1 MLTSLQVH
9 NFALIEDVCIDFT
22 PGFNVFTG
30 ETGAGK
36 SILIDAFGI
45 TLGSRAS
52 LDYIRKGTD
61 SCWVQAVFDIE
72 GLPKVA
78 KLLAEMD
85 IENQESTLFMRRK
98 LFANG
103 KSQAFVNDR
112 QVPASFLNKLGE
124 ALVDI
129 HGQHENQALL
139 RPNVPLEII
148 DTYGGEEITDAR
160 EAYYTF
166 YVAFQKAVAD
176 LEKLLNADANQQ
188 ERLAQLERETTEIE
202 SANVKVG
209 EDEQIREKAKKLN
222 SHSKLLGAV
231 NIAHTALD
239 GTEEEGGGV
248 LALLTEGKEALDKV
262 KDIDSELAKV
272 AEEFNS
278 AWLSLDDIRQ
288 TLSDYLSSDE
298 FDPAML
304 DTLQERLD
312 LLFRLKQKYGGS
324 LETVLEHLEKNR
336 EEYDSIVN
344 LDKKLKEAKEHKKKL
359 EIELEDQAG
368 VLSNL
373 RQKAASKFTAQV
385 TEHMK
390 DLGMAQGVF
399 QADFA
404 KAEEFGPLGSDRI
417 EFQFSANLGVE
428 PKPLQK
434 IISGGE
440 LSRVALAIKAVLL
453 ARFGVPTMIFDEIDT
468 GVGGVT
474 AQKMAEKIAIIA
486 KKRQVICITHLAQ
499 IASFADNHL
508 YIYKEVKNNSTVS
521 LVEPLGNKEQV
532 REIMRMTGG
541 TNASEA
547 AKENAVELLA
557 MAAKIKKTL

>member
-112 QVPASFLNKLGE
+112 QVPASFLSKLGE

-188 ERLAQLERETTEIE
+188 ERLAQLERENTEIE

>member
-52 LDYIRKGTD
+52 LDYIRKGTE

-72 GLPKVA
+72 DLPKVA
-78 KLLAEMD
+78 KVLEQMD
-85 IENQESTLFMRRK
+85 IDNQESTLFLRRK

-112 QVPASFLNKLGE
+112 QVPASFLSRLGE
-124 ALVDI
+124 TLVDM

-139 RPNVPLEII
+139 RPDIPLEII
-148 DTYGGEEITDAR
+148 DTYGEEPVKTAKEDYYISYT
-160 EAYYTF
+160 AYQQAT
-166 YVAFQKAVAD
+166 AE
-176 LEKLLNADANQQ
+176 LEKLLHADANQQ
-188 ERLAQLERETTEIE
+188 EKLALLERENKEIE
-202 SANVKVG
+202 LADIKPG
-209 EDEQIREKAKKLN
+209 EDDIIREKAKKLN
-222 SHSKLLGAV
+222 SHGKLLTAV
-231 NIAHTALD
+231 NAAHAALD
-239 GTEEEGGGV
+239 GTDEDGGGA

-262 KDIDSELAKV
+262 KELDPELNKV
-272 AEEFNS
+272 AENFNS
-278 AWLSLDDIRQ
+278 AWLNLDDVRQ

-298 FDPAML
+298 FDPALL
-304 DTLQERLD
+304 DSLQERLD
-312 LLFRLKQKYGGS
+312 LLFRLKQKYGGT
-324 LETVLEHLEKNR
+324 LEAVLEHLKKNQ

-344 LDKKLKEAKEHKKKL
+344 LDKKLKAGKELKEKL
-359 EIELEDQAG
+359 EKELRGKAE
-368 VLSNL
+368 VLSEL
-373 RQKAASKFTAQV
+373 RKKAADKFTRMV
-385 TEHMK
+385 TGHIK

-399 QADFA
+399 QAAFA
-404 KAEEFGPLGSDRI
+404 ETEKYGASGIDRVEFL
-417 EFQFSANLGVE
+417 FSANLGME

-453 ARFGVPTMIFDEIDT
+453 AKFGVPTMIFDEIDT
-468 GVGGVT
+468 GVGGIT

-486 KKRQVICITHLAQ
+486 KTRQVICITHLAQ

-508 YIYKEVKNNSTVS
+508 YIHKEVKDNSTVS
-521 LVEPLGNKEQV
+521 LVEPLGTQEQI

-541 TNASEA
+541 TNASNA
-547 AKENAVELLA
+547 ARENAVEILA

>member
-1 MLTSLQVH
+1 M
-9 NFALIEDVCIDFT
+9 
-22 PGFNVFTG
+22 
-30 ETGAGK
+30 
-36 SILIDAFGI
+36 
-45 TLGSRAS
+45 
-52 LDYIRKGTD
+52 
-61 SCWVQAVFDIE
+61 
-72 GLPKVA
+72 
-78 KLLAEMD
+78 
-85 IENQESTLFMRRK
+85 
-98 LFANG
+98 
-103 KSQAFVNDR
+103 
-112 QVPASFLNKLGE
+112 
-124 ALVDI
+124 
-129 HGQHENQALL
+129 
-139 RPNVPLEII
+139 
-148 DTYGGEEITDAR
+148 
-160 EAYYTF
+160 
-166 YVAFQKAVAD
+166 
-176 LEKLLNADANQQ
+176 
-188 ERLAQLERETTEIE
+188 
-202 SANVKVG
+202 
-209 EDEQIREKAKKLN
+209 
-222 SHSKLLGAV
+222 
-231 NIAHTALD
+231 
-239 GTEEEGGGV
+239 
-248 LALLTEGKEALDKV
+248 LTEGKEALDKV
-262 KDIDSELAKV
+262 KDIDAELAKV

>member
-112 QVPASFLNKLGE
+112 QVPASFLSKLGE

-188 ERLAQLERETTEIE
+188 ERLAQLERENTEIE

-262 KDIDSELAKV
+262 KDIDAELAKV

-278 AWLSLDDIRQ
+278 
-288 TLSDYLSSDE
+288 
-298 FDPAML
+298 
-304 DTLQERLD
+304 
-312 LLFRLKQKYGGS
+312 
-324 LETVLEHLEKNR
+324 
-336 EEYDSIVN
+336 
-344 LDKKLKEAKEHKKKL
+344 
-359 EIELEDQAG
+359 EIGRAH
-368 VLSNL
+368 V
-373 RQKAASKFTAQV
+373 
-385 TEHMK
+385 
-390 DLGMAQGVF
+390 
-399 QADFA
+399 
-404 KAEEFGPLGSDRI
+404 
-417 EFQFSANLGVE
+417 
-428 PKPLQK
+428 
-434 IISGGE
+434 
-440 LSRVALAIKAVLL
+440 
-453 ARFGVPTMIFDEIDT
+453 
-468 GVGGVT
+468 
-474 AQKMAEKIAIIA
+474 
-486 KKRQVICITHLAQ
+486 
-499 IASFADNHL
+499 
-508 YIYKEVKNNSTVS
+508 
-521 LVEPLGNKEQV
+521 
-532 REIMRMTGG
+532 
-541 TNASEA
+541 
-547 AKENAVELLA
+547 
-557 MAAKIKKTL
+557 